1 MRRRCAARIA
11 ILGRLVTAAG
21 ALLAGPGLLLGGA
34 AADTLVIRGGVL
46 VDPAQPVLS
55 GPGTLVIE
63 DGRIARV
70 APVSY
75 PTGASGAQELDA
87 AGRFVMPGLAD
98 VHAHLRTGTWV
109 LDGDPEPVLREL
121 LGWGITTVLDP
132 ALSPAAFDR
141 LRPLVARQPAAYPR
155 VSAARGLFTAPGGW
169 GAPGAFTPTDA
180 AAARAEVRRQKA
192 AGSDIVKI
200 MYDDMRWVTR
210 RPYPVMD
217 ARVMQALIA
226 EAHAQG
232 LKVFVHAPVL
242 ALAKETLRAGAD
254 GLIHGIVSEPVD
266 EEFLALM
273 RRNGASYVST
283 SVMFEGVAGAGSLTE
298 QLLGREL
305 RDALDRLI
313 VEAMQEEPGEGPR
326 FDNTAYTL
334 DRLGVLEANLIAV
347 SRAGINIAIGTDAGI
362 PGILPGIST
371 RLELDLHARAG
382 LAPAEILRA
391 ATVNAAPMLGQPE
404 RFGGLRPG
412 MAADLLILDADP
424 RADVGNLGRLWK
436 IVRAGRVLDPA
447 PLSRIGAPAGG

>member
-1 MRRRCAARIA
+1 MW
-11 ILGRLVTAAG
+11 AG
-21 ALLAGPGLLLGGA
+21 LGLLPGGA

-55 GPGTLVIE
+55 GPGTLVVE
-63 DGRIARV
+63 DGLIARV
-70 APVSY
+70 APAGY
-75 PTGASGAQELDA
+75 PAGTGGARELDA

-121 LGWGITTVLDP
+121 LGWGVTTVLDP

-141 LRPLVARQPAAYPR
+141 LRPLVARQPAEYPR
-155 VSAARGLFTAPGGW
+155 VVAARGLFTAPGGW
-169 GAPGAFTPTDA
+169 GAPGAFTPADA
-180 AAARAEVRRQKA
+180 AAARAEIRRQKA
-192 AGSDIVKI
+192 AGSGVVKI
-200 MYDDMRWVTR
+200 MYDDMRWVTS

-217 ARVMQALIA
+217 AGVMQALIA

-242 ALAKETLRAGAD
+242 ALAKATLRAGAD
-254 GLIHGIVSEPVD
+254 GLLHGIVSEPVD

-273 RRNGASYVST
+273 RQNGASYVST

-313 VEAMQEEPGEGPR
+313 VEAMQEEPAATPR
-326 FDNTAYTL
+326 FDNTGYTQQ
-334 DRLGVLEANLIAV
+334 RLGVLEANLVTVA
-347 SRAGINIAIGTDAGI
+347 RAGINVAIGTDAGI
-362 PGILPGIST
+362 PGMLPGISVQ
-371 RLELDLHARAG
+371 LELELHARAG
-382 LAPAEILRA
+382 LAPAAILRA
-391 ATVNAAPMLGQPE
+391 ATVNAARMLGQAE
-404 RFGGLRPG
+404 RFGGLGPG

-424 RADVGNLGRLWK
+424 RADVANVARLWK
-436 IVRAGRVLDPA
+436 IVRAGRVIDPA
-447 PLSRIGAPAGG
+447 PLARLGAPPSG